1 MSWYEILKF
10 VHILMAA
17 IWVGGAL
24 AIQVLAARIRGE
36 SDGMRLAAL
45 SRDAGFMG
53 ERIFA
58 PASGILLLAGILM
71 VIDSPAWDFD
81 DTFVVIGLVGWAAT
95 LVTGL
100 FFLTPESKRVGA
112 LMEERGPQDPGAQ
125 AGVKRLLAIAKI
137 DAVVLILVI
146 FNMVVKPGL

>member
-1 MSWYEILKF
+1 MSWYEFLLF

-24 AIQVLAARIRGE
+24 IIQVLAAKIRGE

-45 SRDAGFMG
+45 SRDAGFLG
-53 ERIFA
+53 ERVFA

-71 VIDSPAWDFD
+71 VIDGNWGFGE
-81 DTFVVIGLVGWAAT
+81 TFVVIGLVGWAAT

-100 FFLTPESKRVGA
+100 FFLTPESKRVA
-112 LMEERGPQDPGAQ
+112 SLMEERGPDDPSAQ
-125 AGVKRLLAIAKI
+125 AGIKRLLAISRI
-137 DAVVLILVI
+137 DAVVLILVV
-146 FNMVVKPGL
+146 FNMAVKPGL